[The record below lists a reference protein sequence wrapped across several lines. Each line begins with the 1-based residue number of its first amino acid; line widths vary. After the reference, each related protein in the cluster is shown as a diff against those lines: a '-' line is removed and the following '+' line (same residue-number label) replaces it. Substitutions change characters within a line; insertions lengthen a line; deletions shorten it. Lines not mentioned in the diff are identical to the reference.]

1 MDANAPGAA
10 RYDIRDDFA
19 TLRIAIPAP
28 RSWLLIL
35 FLGFWLTGW
44 AAGEIIVGG
53 LFLRGIL
60 AMLSGQTPDIG
71 EGAGMLFMGVWL
83 ALWTVGGGF
92 ALVTW
97 LWNLAGKETVL
108 VDGEALTIYRTVFGI
123 GTAKRYA
130 AAYVDRLR
138 ASEDSADSQGPWSG
152 GLAFDYGGKT
162 VRFGAGLTPAEARDV
177 LARIADRFPA
187 LTRGLE

>member
-1 MDANAPGAA
+1 MASDVPRAS
-10 RYDIRDDFA
+10 RYAIRDDFA
-19 TLRIAIPAP
+19 TLRITIPA
-28 RSWLLIL
+28 RRNWFTVL

-53 LFLRGIL
+53 MLVRGVL
-60 AMLSGQTPDIG
+60 AMLRGQAPDFG
-71 EGAGMLFMGVWL
+71 VGAGMLFMLIWL
-83 ALWTVGGGF
+83 AFWTFGGAF

-108 VDGEALTIYRTVFGI
+108 IDGEALTIYKTVLGL
-123 GTAKRYA
+123 GPAKRYD

-138 ASEDSADSQGPWSG
+138 VAEESGDSQGPWSG

-187 LTRGLE
+187 LTRGVE

>member
-1 MDANAPGAA
+1 MGQSAPGTT
-10 RYDIRDDFA
+10 RYKIRDDFA
-19 TLRIAIPAP
+19 TLRITIPAR
-28 RSWLLIL
+28 RSWFTIL
-35 FLGFWLTGW
+35 FLGFWLMGW

-53 LFLRGIL
+53 MLLRGVL
-60 AMLSGQTPDIG
+60 AMVRGQTPDLG
-71 EGAGMLFMGVWL
+71 EGAGMLFMVLWL
-83 ALWTVGGGF
+83 AFWTFGGAF

-108 VDGEALTIYRTVFGI
+108 IDGEALTIYRTVFGV

-138 ASEDSADSQGPWSG
+138 VAEESGDAQGPWSG
-152 GLAFDYGGKT
+152 GLAFDYDGKT
-162 VRFGAGLTPAEARDV
+162 VRFGAGLAPAEAREV